1 MAYRPFTRLRAFV
14 LLIAMGTGLVA
25 PAVSAMAAPMGRD
38 SAPML
43 SVSIGA
49 HPYCLDCGGGNSSIT
64 MAPVCAAAS
73 CQAMPA
79 ILSLEFGME
88 QASAVAFAL
97 STSDMGQG
105 VAVRPDLAPP
115 RSIHHS

>member
-1 MAYRPFTRLRAFV
+1 MAYRPFTRLCAFV

-38 SAPML
+38 SAPGL
-43 SVSIGA
+43 SVSIGGS
-49 HPYCLDCGGGNSSIT
+49 PYCLNCGGGSSSTT
-64 MAPVCAAAS
+64 MAPTCAAAS
-73 CQAMPA
+73 CPAMPA
-79 ILSLEFGME
+79 ILSLEFSME
-88 QASAVAFAL
+88 RASAVAFAL
-97 STSDMGQG
+97 CTYDMGQG